1 MNNDQE
7 YNKYNKKTHYQDACQ
22 DLGLSWTDTFT
33 EVDLKRQYRKMAL
46 IYHPDKNHSHDASEN
61 FRKVQTAYEFL
72 MKWEGYMDDDTEE
85 EANETNETYQFNKQ
99 NIFHYLGLNAETL
112 KRGLSSYP
120 NLLATFIEP
129 ILQSEVFQEI
139 TARIFHVIIESILD
153 KCEEKTLL
161 LLKRLDKRVFHK
173 VRAFLRLYSEVLH
186 LSDIFLDKIDQE
198 YEEKVQQD
206 QCIILSP
213 FLDDLFQDNL
223 YRLTEN
229 GNVYLVPLWH
239 HELVYDNSGADL
251 YIQCAPILPDN
262 VVIDEDNHLHVYV
275 EMDLHELWSKTVL
288 DVMVGTRLY
297 PIAREQLFLK
307 THQTI
312 ILEKC
317 GISCINTSSIYD
329 VSHRANIYV
338 HIHILGP

>member
-1 MNNDQE
+1 MGNNE
-7 YNKYNKKTHYQDACQ
+7 KTNYQRACQ
-22 DLGLSWTDTFT
+22 RLGLSWTDPFT

-46 IYHPDKNHSHDASEN
+46 IYHPDKNQAEDATEN

-72 MKWEGYMDDDTEE
+72 MKWEGYMDDDILD
-85 EANETNETYQFNKQ
+85 TYQENMEEPNNDTSRFNRQ
-99 NIFHYLGLNAETL
+99 NIFHYLGFSAETL

-120 NLLATFIEP
+120 DLLATFIEP

-139 TARIFHVIIESILD
+139 TTRIFHVIIESILD
-153 KCEEKTLL
+153 KCEEKTLM

-173 VRAFLRLYSEVLH
+173 IRAFLRIYSEVLH
-186 LSDIFLDKIDQE
+186 ISDVFLDKIDQE
-198 YEEKVQQD
+198 YEEKIQQD

-251 YIQCAPILPDN
+251 YIQCVPILPDN
-262 VVIDEDNHLHVYV
+262 MVIDEDNHLHVYT
-275 EMDLHELWSKTVL
+275 EFSLADLWSKSVL
-288 DVMVGTRLY
+288 DIAVGTRLY
-297 PIAREQLFLK
+297 SLNRDQLFIK
-307 THQTI
+307 PHQTVV
-312 ILEKC
+312 LEKC
-317 GISCINTSSIYD
+317 GISCINTSSVYD
-329 VSHRANIYV
+329 ISRRANIYV
-338 HIHILGP
+338 HINILG

>member
-1 MNNDQE
+1 MDNDQE
-7 YNKYNKKTHYQDACQ
+7 YQEKTDYQDACQ
-22 DLGLSWTDTFT
+22 NLGLSWTDTFT
-33 EVDLKRQYRKMAL
+33 EIDLKRQYRKMAL
-46 IYHPDKNHSHDASEN
+46 IYHPDKNKSADATEN
-61 FRKVQTAYEFL
+61 FRRVQTAYEFL
-72 MKWEGYMDDDTEE
+72 MKWEGYMDDNDDDVFD
-85 EANETNETYQFNKQ
+85 ETTTPFKEQ
-99 NIFHYLGLNAETL
+99 NIFHYFGLNTETL

-129 ILQSEVFQEI
+129 ILRSEVFQEI

-186 LSDIFLDKIDQE
+186 LSDEFLDKIDRE
-198 YEEKVQQD
+198 YEGTVQQD

-251 YIQCAPILPDN
+251 YIQCVPILPDGME
-262 VVIDEDNHLHVYV
+262 IDEDNHLHVHV
-275 EMDLHELWSKTVL
+275 EIELNELWSKTVL
-288 DVMVGTRLY
+288 DVVIGTRLY
-297 PIAREQLFLK
+297 PIARDQLFMK
-307 THQTI
+307 THQTV

-329 VSHRANIYV
+329 VSERANIYV

>member
-1 MNNDQE
+1 MNENDQE
-7 YNKYNKKTHYQDACQ
+7 QHQNSCDI
-22 DLGLSWTDTFT
+22 LGLSCTDPFT
-33 EVDLKRQYRKMAL
+33 EAVLKRQYRKMAL
-46 IYHPDKNHSHDASEN
+46 IYHPDKNHSEDASEN

-72 MKWEGYMDDDTEE
+72 MKWEGYMDDDTVDDYMDQ
-85 EANETNETYQFNKQ
+85 NTDNKRGPFNQQ
-99 NIFHYLGLNAETL
+99 NIFHYLGLNADTL

-153 KCEEKTLL
+153 KCEEKTLM
-161 LLKRLDKRVFHK
+161 LLKRLDKRVFYK

-186 LSDIFLDKIDQE
+186 LSDVFLDKIDRE
-198 YEEKVQQD
+198 YDETVQQD

-251 YIQCAPILPDN
+251 YIQCIPILPDGIE
-262 VVIDEDNHLHVYV
+262 IDEDNHLHVYV
-275 EMDLHELWSKTVL
+275 EVGLDELWSKPVL
-288 DVMVGTRLY
+288 DIVVGTRFY
-297 PIAREQLFLK
+297 QVARDQLFMK

-312 ILEKC
+312 VLEKC
-317 GISCINTSSIYD
+317 GISCVNTASIYD
-329 VSHRANIYV
+329 ISRRANIYV
-338 HIHILGP
+338 HLHILGP

>member
-1 MNNDQE
+1 MDNSTE
-7 YNKYNKKTHYQDACQ
+7 YCNACST
-22 DLGLSWTDTFT
+22 LGLSWTKTFT

-46 IYHPDKNHSHDASEN
+46 IYHPDKNHTKDASEN
-61 FRKVQTAYEFL
+61 FRKVQTAYEYL
-72 MKWEGYMDDDTEE
+72 MKWEGYMDDDTLDNYMDQNMDSMRGPFHE
-85 EANETNETYQFNKQ
+85 Q

-112 KRGLSSYP
+112 KSGLSSYP

-139 TARIFHVIIESILD
+139 TARIFHVIIESILE
-153 KCEEKTLL
+153 KCEEKTLH
-161 LLKRLDKRVFHK
+161 LLKRLDKRVFYK
-173 VRAFLRLYSEVLH
+173 VRAFLRLYAEVLH
-186 LSDIFLDKIDQE
+186 ISDDFLDKIDRE
-198 YEEKVQQD
+198 YEETIQQD

-251 YIQCAPILPDN
+251 YIQCIPILPDN
-262 VVIDEDNHLHVYV
+262 IVIDEQNNIHVYI
-275 EMDLHELWSKTVL
+275 ETSLTELWTKPILEV
-288 DVMVGTRLY
+288 VVGTRTY
-297 PIAREQLFLK
+297 PLARDQLFMK
-307 THQTI
+307 THQTV
-312 ILEKC
+312 ILEKS

-329 VSHRANIYV
+329 ISQRANIYLHL
-338 HIHILGP
+338 HIIGTQ